1 MPNTTPP
8 ILKITDSEFNYLV
21 NYVKTNYGI
30 DLTKKRVLI
39 EGRLSYTV
47 KSKGYSSY
55 DQYIK
60 SMLSDPSK
68 KELEVF
74 LNKITTNHSYFARET
89 EHFEFLTKVALPQF
103 EKTNRNQIRIWSA
116 GCSSGQEA
124 YNIAMIIDQYFGTKK
139 GLWNTKITATD
150 ISTDVL
156 TKAKAGI
163 YQQDNLKDMPPK
175 LLSQYFKKI
184 DNDKFQV
191 IDKIKNEVTFSELNL
206 MGNFSFAQ
214 PFDIIFC
221 RNVMIYF
228 DRATT
233 TSLVEKFYKSTANNG
248 YLFIG
253 HSELIDKTKTKYNYV
268 MPAIYK
274 KQI

>member
-228 DRATT
+228 DRETT
-233 TSLVEKFYKSTANNG
+233 TNLVEKFYKSTANDG

-253 HSELIDKTKTKYNYV
+253 HSELIDKTKTKYKYI